1 MSKLKL
7 HITFKGLAILLVC
20 AVLSPYVV
28 KLSHSFNHHTHQ
40 VCNGFSDTHFHSLDL
55 DCEFYKFQI
64 QKDQIFDVVVYS
76 EYKLSTI
83 TNYQSILYFFSYE
96 HQHLSFS
103 LRAPPALV

>member
-7 HITFKGLAILLVC
+7 HIAFKSLAVLLAF

-28 KLSHSFNHHTHQ
+28 KLSHSFNHHTHE
-40 VCNGFSDTHFHSLDL
+40 VCEGFSDTHFHSLDL
-55 DCEFYKFQI
+55 DCEFYKFKI

-76 EYKLSTI
+76 EYESISTI
-83 TNYQSILYFFSYE
+83 HFQSILYFFSYN